1 MIQMLRLKIVHHFLH
16 LQQKLMICLLTKQ
29 IIFTLQCL
37 CTIWLNIAKH
47 FAKQLSEGFK
57 RSVYLNSYET
67 RPAKVIEQEKNLY
80 ELLNASFEGVR
91 RLFVLA
97 YVIAA
102 GGDDEAVIR
111 AIKSIFF
118 QEEKLQITT
127 Y

>member
-1 MIQMLRLKIVHHFLH
+1 M
-16 LQQKLMICLLTKQ
+16 
-29 IIFTLQCL
+29 
-37 CTIWLNIAKH
+37 
-47 FAKQLSEGFK
+47 
-57 RSVYLNSYET
+57 NSYET
-67 RPAKVIEQEKNLY
+67 RPAKVIEQGKNLY

>member
-1 MIQMLRLKIVHHFLH
+1 M
-16 LQQKLMICLLTKQ
+16 TKQ

-67 RPAKVIEQEKNLY
+67 RPAKVIEQGKNLY

-91 RLFVLA
+91 RLFVLP